1 MHASTSQAKTQVT
14 RHKSGGVQALVTRHK
29 SGGVQA
35 LRERVAEAQ
44 LTTPFSQLSQQ
55 HHGVIR
61 DIELGN
67 SIRSNVRLLS
77 VSVLGLLALFL
88 SLALSFSLSLYT
100 HTHRVL
106 NKLLAHT
113 HLPHKYHTHTN
124 SCQQVKKQGM
134 QQASRIKATA
144 SRFLG
149 QICNVELDN
158 MWISATPNQGLAFP
172 EESDTVCSSRTA
184 AQTQLCA
191 RLSAFLHVLFFLV
204 LCLFDYVY
212 HMYIHSCAYINI
224 YTQAYTY
231 KCVCIY
237 IYIYAMYNVCVYI
250 YTYMPCIY
258 TCTIYV
264 YTYVYTCMYKY
275 VYTYTYICIYM

>member
-1 MHASTSQAKTQVT
+1 MGWYAISNLETASDPMYVC
-14 RHKSGGVQALVTRHK
+14 
-29 SGGVQA
+29 
-35 LRERVAEAQ
+35 
-44 LTTPFSQLSQQ
+44 
-55 HHGVIR
+55 
-61 DIELGN
+61 
-67 SIRSNVRLLS
+67 S
-77 VSVLGLLALFL
+77 VSVCWGFWPFSSHLL
-88 SLALSFSLSLYT
+88 SLSLSHYI
-100 HTHRVL
+100 HTRTVSSI
-106 NKLLAHT
+106 NFLAHT

-144 SRFLG
+144 SRFVG

-172 EESDTVCSSRTA
+172 EESETVCSSRTA

-264 YTYVYTCMYKY
+264 YTYVYTCICINMYIHTHTY
-275 VYTYTYICIYM
+275 VYICNIGIYIYMYLWVYIYTSIYIHIYT